1 MEDLFVTLKG
11 CRSDVE
17 RAEKIR
23 DLAIINLFKVKTD
36 RASVLN
42 LMTKINSK
50 DDASWWIQNSYVCTS
65 VREFILA
72 LNRID

>member
-23 DLAIINLFKVKTD
+23 DLAIINPL
-36 RASVLN
+36 
-42 LMTKINSK
+42 
-50 DDASWWIQNSYVCTS
+50 
-65 VREFILA
+65 
-72 LNRID
+72 

>member
-50 DDASWWIQNSYVCTS
+50 DDASWWIQNSHVCTS